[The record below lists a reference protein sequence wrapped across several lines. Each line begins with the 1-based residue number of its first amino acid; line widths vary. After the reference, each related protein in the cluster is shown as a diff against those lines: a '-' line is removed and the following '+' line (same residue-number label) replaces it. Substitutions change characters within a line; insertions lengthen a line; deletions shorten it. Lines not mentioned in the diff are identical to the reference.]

1 MDRKGRVLMFF
12 LVFGLVIQNFLVVP
26 VKSEATQIDSF
37 DVKYIYAKHLH
48 GGSNHWRIKAISA
61 SEQID
66 DSTTV
71 YLCNAS
77 SDVVTLTLTTPSNNS
92 NRLIVVKK
100 IDNSSNKVTI
110 DAGSS
115 TIDGSQ
121 TYDLTTQYQSII
133 LICDGTK
140 WYIIADK

>member
-1 MDRKGRVLMFF
+1 L
-12 LVFGLVIQNFLVVP
+12 
-26 VKSEATQIDSF
+26 
-37 DVKYIYAKHLH
+37 Y
-48 GGSNHWRIKAISA
+48 GGSNHWRVKAISA

-121 TYDLTTQYQSII
+121 IYDLTTQYQSII

-140 WYIIADK
+140 WWIIADK